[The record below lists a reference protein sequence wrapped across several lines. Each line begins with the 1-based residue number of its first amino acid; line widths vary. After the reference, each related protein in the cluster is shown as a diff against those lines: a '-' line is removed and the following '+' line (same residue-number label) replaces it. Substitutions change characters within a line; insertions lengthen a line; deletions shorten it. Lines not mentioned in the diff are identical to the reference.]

1 MDLVYSTTVL
11 TQGGRGGQMQS
22 EDGGFKLKLVVP
34 PEMRGP
40 KDAAPGPNPEML
52 FAGAFAACFDH
63 SVRHVAR
70 QSKVPLKGCY
80 VEAKLSMYVN
90 FEGAYRMALSLTATL
105 AGPLDQATAD
115 NLMERAKGI
124 CPYADATKNNM
135 TLNLKVVLDTPVTA

>member
-11 TQGGRGGQMQS
+11 TQGGRGGQLQS
-22 EDGGFKLKLVVP
+22 EDGSFKLKLAVP
-34 PEMRGP
+34 PEMGGP

-90 FEGAYRMALSLTATL
+90 FEGAYRMALTMTVFMAGALDQLTADDL
-105 AGPLDQATAD
+105 L
-115 NLMERAKGI
+115 LRAKGI
-124 CPYADATKNNM
+124 CPYIDATKTNI
-135 TLNLKVVLDTPVTA
+135 TVNLSAVVDNPA